1 MNANRLAMFLI
12 SLYIWVLLGIVGA
25 LVIVVLSGCGH
36 PIRDLHDLQS
46 RADSQDAQISVL
58 QTESAQLTA
67 DLAILQARVQ
77 GLEDN
82 LQVFSVQDPCGNGP
96 GFDEVIL
103 STNIGLIAFF
113 ESGTNRFLT
122 VLSNGT
128 YQTTDAQHC
137 LFTVSNGV
145 IY

>member
-1 MNANRLAMFLI
+1 MKLI
-12 SLYIWVLLGIVGA
+12 KILILTTILTA
-25 LVIVVLSGCGH
+25 CGH

-46 RADSQDAQISVL
+46 RADIQDTQIATL
-58 QTESAQLTA
+58 QIEFAQLIA
-67 DLAILQARVQ
+67 DLAILQAKVQ
-77 GLEDN
+77 GLENN

-96 GFDEVIL
+96 GFDEVVL

-113 ESGTNRFLT
+113 ESGSNRFLT

-137 LFTVSNGV
+137 VFMVNNGV
-145 IY
+145 VY